1 MYPAPEPV
9 PISDVELEE
18 QNKRLIQRSR
28 HNLRRCWVHEH
39 HLWLKH
45 FFVFQLICN
54 TFLKANV

>member
-28 HNLRRCWVHEH
+28 HNLRRCWVHEPFVS
-39 HLWLKH
+39 KA
-45 FFVFQLICN
+45 FFVFQLYN
-54 TFLKANV
+54 M

>member
-39 HLWLKH
+39 HLCLKH
-45 FFVFQLICN
+45 FFVFQLYN
-54 TFLKANV
+54 M